1 MIVTEE
7 YYNQVYIGEAV
18 DTAAFPRFNKRAEE
32 LINVL
37 THGQLV
43 NFNSFSP
50 DVKSSVQNAICA
62 QIEFYSLN
70 GIEASIIGADTS
82 QGFTVGKVTLQG
94 RNSAKAL
101 SAAQSMV
108 APMVIAYLECTGL
121 LNPQVATFDIPYM
134 RGGGYLSC

>member
-32 LINVL
+32 LINSI
-37 THGQLV
+37 THGQLK
-43 NFNSFSP
+43 NFDSFTP
-50 DVKSSVQNAICA
+50 ETKESVQNAICA
-62 QIEFYSLN
+62 QIEYYALN
-70 GIEASIIGADTS
+70 GIETSIIGADTS

-94 RNSAKAL
+94 KSGVKAL
-101 SAAQSMV
+101 TAGQSMV

-121 LNPQVATFDIPYM
+121 LNPQVATFDKPFMY
-134 RGGGYLSC
+134 GGYIIC